1 MKPTLVLLSVLVFL
15 ATGTEASGIFKYF
28 LCGGRSSD
36 IQQHQPKCKKGQVIP
51 CTNHNDDAET
61 IGCTPANSD
70 RSAIHI
76 DFDDEEHKCAF
87 DGNELTSKKKKKRS
101 AGKSTRVVPGYD
113 FEEDDLDVPLN
124 KYSIF
129 KPCEYE
135 SGSDYEEE
143 SSIHIHE
150 LKKLLDGSGVHI
162 NDLGISEAGA
172 SELLKIKV
180 PLIILL
186 SPEKRVELMNYELEQ
201 REEFRFSSCRRRHRP
216 NFRFNLEIS
225 RCLNDVKTLK
235 DFLIVVVKFYR
246 RCYADLLLDK
256 CMKAI
261 IAANVF
267 SIEELTD
274 VFEMS
279 YKDLFDFA
287 CENGFDSLALELAER
302 IPNQKVNL
310 REAAI
315 NAFNNGNDE
324 LSGKLLDLHRDMFGD
339 DWNSDFHNV
348 LSEIA
353 DGQLNA

>member
-1 MKPTLVLLSVLVFL
+1 MKPTLVLISVLVIVS
-15 ATGTEASGIFKYF
+15 TGTEASGIFKYL

-36 IQQHQPKCKKGQVIP
+36 VQQHQPKCKKGQVMP
-51 CTNHNDDAET
+51 STNFDDEVET
-61 IGCTPANSD
+61 IGCTPTNSD

-76 DFDDEEHKCAF
+76 EFHDEDHKCAF
-87 DGNELTSKKKKKRS
+87 EGNEPTSKKKKKRS
-101 AGKSTRVVPGYD
+101 AGKSTRVVPGYE
-113 FEEDDLDVPLN
+113 FEDDDFDVPLN
-124 KYSIF
+124 KDSIF
-129 KPCEYE
+129 KPYEYE
-135 SGSDYEEE
+135 SRSYYEDEVT
-143 SSIHIHE
+143 SQTHE

-172 SELLKIKV
+172 SELLKIKI
-180 PLIILL
+180 PLIIVL
-186 SPEKRVELMNYELEQ
+186 SPEKRVELMTYELEQ
-201 REEFRFSSCRRRHRP
+201 REELRFSSCKRRHRP

-225 RCLNDVKTLK
+225 RRLNDVKTLK
-235 DFLIVVVKFYR
+235 DFLLVVVKFYR

-261 IAANVF
+261 IASNVF

-279 YKDLFDFA
+279 SKDLFDFA
-287 CENGFDSLALELAER
+287 CENGFNSLALELAER

-315 NAFNNGNDE
+315 NAYNIGNDD
-324 LSGKLLDLHRDMFGD
+324 LSGKLLDLHREMFGD
-339 DWNSDFHNV
+339 DENSDFHNV